1 MRCAAKAEE
10 KAAARM
16 NAAASDSTQANAADD
31 TSSAARSPLP
41 AAPVAAEARGN
52 DGSPIELIFSGESD
66 SQHDSPKAVRS
77 PEPVS
82 ATKNE
87 PSSKEA
93 RSNYRTHD
101 DYRSLFDSEGED
113 QASSPAPAPASTHSP
128 VREYDDGPRHREA
141 KYRGTV
147 TSVGTTQEELDRNVL
162 RLASERKPWLLP
174 EQLIN
179 NLSGETSAHHR
190 IPLFD
195 ARRLHGLDNSASNF
209 RAEEDFFL
217 DAFLKHRWYSGNS
230 KCDKSSLLQAWN
242 AFIRNEDVGRENLAS
257 KG

>member
-1 MRCAAKAEE
+1 MSAPIILTFHRMVTRSMRCAAKAEE
-10 KAAARM
+10 KAAVRM
-16 NAAASDSTQANAADD
+16 NAAASDSSQAHAADD
-31 TSSAARSPLP
+31 TSSAAHSPRP
-41 AAPVAAEARGN
+41 ATPVAAGSRGN
-52 DGSPIELIFSGESD
+52 DGSPIELVYSGESD

-77 PEPVS
+77 LEPVS

-113 QASSPAPAPASTHSP
+113 QASSPAPAPASAHSP

-179 NLSGETSAHHR
+179 NLSGETSAHH
-190 IPLFD
+190 
-195 ARRLHGLDNSASNF
+195 
-209 RAEEDFFL
+209 
-217 DAFLKHRWYSGNS
+217 
-230 KCDKSSLLQAWN
+230 
-242 AFIRNEDVGRENLAS
+242 
-257 KG
+257 